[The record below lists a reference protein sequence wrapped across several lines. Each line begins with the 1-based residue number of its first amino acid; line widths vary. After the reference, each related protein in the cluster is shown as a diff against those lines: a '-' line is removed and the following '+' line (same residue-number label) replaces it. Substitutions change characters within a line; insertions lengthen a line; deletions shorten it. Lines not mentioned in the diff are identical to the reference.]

1 MARLARP
8 LIILLLVLGV
18 GIPAR
23 HLATGTPA
31 VAASAG
37 LHIQATLTATQV
49 VEGERA
55 SLFVHTGALASL
67 TLTVTYAGGIMH
79 TYTGKTDSLGRHVFS
94 WLVPLGQHLAGVAR
108 LQIDARRGDLHGR
121 WSGALP
127 VRAAPLPQL
136 FVQPLQSRVVA
147 GNPIS
152 LFVNTVPGAE
162 FSYRLVADDGT
173 VLAQGGAQADSQ
185 GRYVLSVHESLLPKY
200 ALGVTATIS
209 VTQPAGTHLR
219 TLRLLLLPRAPL
231 PLFVAS
237 TMKTARAGEAVDVF
251 VATTP
256 GSKLTITVAL
266 TSTVVVSATGV
277 AGKDGRWVYTGILYV
292 ALKHPITA
300 HVTVHASHGLDQG
313 TGHTSFLLRP
323 GPSGLMRGGIQDRLA
338 TAVDPTPQLE
348 RYFTTIPDKLI
359 VVSTE
364 GQTLRAYDHGALV
377 HEDYVT
383 TGRPELPT
391 PHGIFQV
398 MARYSPFTFISPWPA
413 GSPYYYPPSPVRF
426 ALLFRDGGYFLH
438 DAPWRSVYG
447 PGTNLPHSSD
457 PGEPLGTHGC
467 INIPLS
473 DMVWLWNFAG
483 VGTTVI
489 VI

>member
-1 MARLARP
+1 
-8 LIILLLVLGV
+8 
-18 GIPAR
+18 
-23 HLATGTPA
+23 
-31 VAASAG
+31 
-37 LHIQATLTATQV
+37 
-49 VEGERA
+49 
-55 SLFVHTGALASL
+55 
-67 TLTVTYAGGIMH
+67 
-79 TYTGKTDSLGRHVFS
+79 
-94 WLVPLGQHLAGVAR
+94 
-108 LQIDARRGDLHGR
+108 
-121 WSGALP
+121 
-127 VRAAPLPQL
+127 
-136 FVQPLQSRVVA
+136 
-147 GNPIS
+147 
-152 LFVNTVPGAE
+152 
-162 FSYRLVADDGT
+162 
-173 VLAQGGAQADSQ
+173 
-185 GRYVLSVHESLLPKY
+185 VLSVRESLLPKH
-200 ALGVTATIS
+200 AFGVTVTIS
-209 VTQPAGTHLR
+209 VTQPAGTRVR
-219 TLRLLLLPRAPL
+219 TIRLLLLPRPPL
-231 PLFVAS
+231 PLYVAS
-237 TMKTARAGEAVDVF
+237 TTRTARASEAVDVL

-256 GSKLTITVAL
+256 GSKLTISVAL
-266 TSTVVVSATGV
+266 TNTVVVSGTGV
-277 AGKDGRWVYTGILYV
+277 ADKDGHWVYSGILYV
-292 ALKHPITA
+292 ALKHPMTA
-300 HVTVHASHGLDQG
+300 HVTVHASNGLDQG
-313 TGHTSFLLRP
+313 TGHASFLLRP
-323 GPSGLMRGGIQDRLA
+323 GPSGLLRGGIQDRLA

-364 GQTLRAYDHGALV
+364 GQTLRIYDHGALV